1 MEITVTSKELRV
13 LQSIKE
19 DQNERGHSDFLSTDA
34 QTKSVAGIVSSLEKK
49 NLIYNAY
56 ANWDKEDFYG
66 MGEKPFK
73 MWCMTEE
80 AIDIVGKPICWK

>member
-1 MEITVTSKELRV
+1 MITVTAKELRV

-34 QTKSVAGIVSSLEKK
+34 EKKSVAGVISSLEKK
-49 NLIYNAY
+49 SLVYNSY
-56 ANWDKEDFYG
+56 ANWDREDFN
-66 MGEKPFK
+66 GEKPFK

-80 AIDIVGKPICWK
+80 AVAIVGKPICWE

>member
-1 MEITVTSKELRV
+1 MITVTAKELRV

-34 QTKSVAGIVSSLEKK
+34 ETKSVAGVISSLEKK
-49 NLIYNAY
+49 SLVYNSY
-56 ANWDKEDFYG
+56 ANWDREDFN
-66 MGEKPFK
+66 GEKPFK

-80 AIDIVGKPICWK
+80 AVAIVGKPICWE